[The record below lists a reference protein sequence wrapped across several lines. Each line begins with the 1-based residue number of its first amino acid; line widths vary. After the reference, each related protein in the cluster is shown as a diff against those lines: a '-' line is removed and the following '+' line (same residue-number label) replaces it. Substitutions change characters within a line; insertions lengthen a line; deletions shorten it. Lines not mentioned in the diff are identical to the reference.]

1 MRLVNHYILFLFTF
15 CAVFQA
21 VFLSELGLYNTEL
34 SFIELMISKSKE
46 KNRFKQYAR
55 GNSSKMP
62 IYATESVLYMLSV
75 NDFDSGYLF
84 LLINKKLYRNLPIK
98 TTRRNK

>member
-1 MRLVNHYILFLFTF
+1 MRLVNHYILFLVTF
-15 CAVFQA
+15 CALFQA
-21 VFLSELGLYNTEL
+21 VFLSELGLYDTEL
-34 SFIELMISKSKE
+34 SFIESMISKRKE
-46 KNRFKQYAR
+46 KNRFKQYAW

-84 LLINKKLYRNLPIK
+84 LLINKK
-98 TTRRNK
+98 